1 VKPNINSVEGSSTT
15 EYSNKRHPVD
25 GALLGVLVVHCGHF
39 FGALP
44 IKKTETGTA
53 YMWELLITT
62 THLEQSL

>member
-1 VKPNINSVEGSSTT
+1 
-15 EYSNKRHPVD
+15 VD